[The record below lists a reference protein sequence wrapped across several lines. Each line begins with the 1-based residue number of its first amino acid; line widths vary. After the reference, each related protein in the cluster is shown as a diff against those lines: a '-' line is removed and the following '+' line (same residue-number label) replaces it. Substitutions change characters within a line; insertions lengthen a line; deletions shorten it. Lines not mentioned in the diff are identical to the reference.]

1 MGSVLPPQLGKVDT
15 VVVGVFVVGAFVV
28 GAFVVGVFVVGAF
41 VVGTL
46 VGVVLG
52 RLDGCAVGNTLGD
65 KIGAPVGNT
74 LGDKLG
80 EAMGGCVGLEGF
92 TQLSQRTRQIDS
104 RPAVVPQSSDRN
116 MSQNTGSSTPLHSL
130 DVGIRVG

>member
-1 MGSVLPPQLGKVDT
+1 VGSVLPPQLGKVDT

-52 RLDGCAVGNTLGD
+52 RLDGCA
-65 KIGAPVGNT
+65 VGNT